1 MARLLATVVVALLL
15 LGSGVD
21 AVVLAAQAE
30 APCAGQCGC
39 NEDLHE
45 GPVLERSCC
54 CAAAP
59 AETPEPRPLP
69 PFTESGQDLPTAVA
83 AAVLPAPMPSAE
95 PACEPHGLRPMPPR
109 APPGALW
116 RLHCVQR
123 C

>member
-1 MARLLATVVVALLL
+1 MARLLASVVVALLL

-30 APCAGQCGC
+30 VPCAGQCGC
-39 NEDLHE
+39 NEELPK
-45 GPVLERSCC
+45 GPSVERACC

-69 PFTESGQDLPTAVA
+69 PFVEASQELPTAVA
-83 AAVLPAPMPSAE
+83 VAALPAPMPSVE
-95 PACEPHGLRPMPPR
+95 PAREAQGLRPLPPR
-109 APPGALW
+109 APPDALW